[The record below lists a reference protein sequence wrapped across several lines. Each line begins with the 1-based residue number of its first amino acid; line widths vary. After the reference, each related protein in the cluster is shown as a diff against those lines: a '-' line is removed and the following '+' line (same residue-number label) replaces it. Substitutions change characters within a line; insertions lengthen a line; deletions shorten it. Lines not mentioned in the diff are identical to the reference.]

1 MEPVVWGLLLVRW
14 LIPTEGTAEGD
25 TLWLTSLTLAVAAGF
40 CWWNSRV
47 CLQRF
52 RFAGTDLAVCLFC
65 GAHVLASLQVILTEG
80 NKRAATNMLWEWVGV
95 AVTFSLLRQT
105 ISPQTRNRFVRTIL
119 VTTTALACYGL
130 WQPMFWYPSNVR
142 EYESLRAELDSVE
155 SAPGLS
161 PQERAT
167 RQQVLRAEFVSQ
179 GIPLSGP
186 SQQLFERRLRDSQ
199 EPLGFFALANTFAG
213 FMAVSL
219 VLLSGAFLHQI
230 LPKGNVLASG
240 MVPHRNRWLTALI
253 AVAMLLAAYC
263 LILTK
268 SRTAWGGT
276 LVGLAVLVCLMILAT
291 GSRAA
296 MKKILPILG
305 AGVAALVVLMVLA
318 SATGALD
325 IEVLSE
331 ASTSLSYRLEY
342 WASTWEVIQDHPI
355 LGTGPGN
362 FRDHYLQYKLPQS
375 SEEIADPHQF
385 VLDVAANAGVVG
397 VIGLLA
403 VLAMIARL
411 AWKLC
416 CQLQNSTT
424 GVSIDGAG
432 SGDSP
437 ETGARGAITVAVVV
451 TMAGAWLFSGTVS
464 WLVLCVGLLAI
475 GIDFLITLVMKASP
489 AVWPVRGA
497 LWKVPSVAVV
507 AAVIAM
513 FVHLSAAGGIAMP
526 AVAGLLFALV
536 AVLQVDCLQS
546 ECADQGG
553 PDTEGGVPLS
563 GDSPA
568 DRTNRQADIDGVA
581 GRWLGTALLAGLTAV
596 GCTLTAFGPVIRAT
610 SLMQLGDY
618 EAVNGQPLRQ
628 VVGLYRSAAEA
639 DSLSSEPHIRL
650 SQFYLHHWLQSQD
663 DDYFKQ
669 AIEHAGKA
677 RSISPD
683 TPHITHEIGHAW
695 LMRAIRSATTDGTA
709 ITAAVDELK
718 NALEMYP
725 THPAWN
731 AELAQ
736 ALVMAGETA
745 EAADVAQQAL
755 ELDRLNR
762 AAGHSDRYL
771 PEEQLNEI
779 RRIAEASPGTS
790 KE

>member
-47 CLQRF
+47 CMQRF
-52 RFAGTDLAVCLFC
+52 RFARTDLAVCLFC

-119 VTTTALACYGL
+119 VMTTALACYGI
-130 WQPMFWYPSNVR
+130 WQPIFWYPSNLR

-155 SAPGLS
+155 SAPELS
-161 PQERAT
+161 RQERAT
-167 RQQVLRAEFVSQ
+167 RQQELRAEFVSQ

-230 LPKGNVLASG
+230 LPKGNELASG
-240 MVPHRNRWLTALI
+240 MVPHCNRWLAGAT
-253 AVAMLLAAYC
+253 AVATLLAAYC
-263 LILTK
+263 LVLTK

-276 LVGLAVLVCLMILAT
+276 LVGLAVLVFLMILAAR
-291 GSRAA
+291 SRVVW
-296 MKKILPILG
+296 KKILPILG
-305 AGVAALVVLMVLA
+305 AGVAALVVLTVIA

-342 WASTWEVIQDHPI
+342 WASTWEVIKDHPI

-362 FRDHYLQYKLPQS
+362 FRDHYLRYKLPQS

-397 VIGLLA
+397 VIGLLT

-411 AWKLC
+411 ARKSC
-416 CQLQNSTT
+416 CQPRNFTAGNSM
-424 GVSIDGAG
+424 DGAD
-432 SGDSP
+432 SSDSP

-464 WLVLCVGLLAI
+464 WLTLCVGLLAI
-475 GIDFLITLVMKASP
+475 GIDFVITLVMNASP
-489 AVWPVRGA
+489 AVGPVRTA
-497 LWKVPSVAVV
+497 SWMVPSVAVV
-507 AAVIAM
+507 AAVVAM

-536 AVLQVDCLQS
+536 AVLQVDCLQA
-546 ECADQGG
+546 ECVDQG
-553 PDTEGGVPLS
+553 ESVPRS
-563 GDSPA
+563 GDSLH
-568 DRTNRQADIDGVA
+568 DRTNLQADIDGVA
-581 GRWLGTALLAGLTAV
+581 GRWLGAALLAGLTAV

-639 DSLSSEPHIRL
+639 DSLSSEPHVRL
-650 SQFYLHHWLQSQD
+650 SQLYLHHWLHSQD

-695 LMRAIRSATTDGTA
+695 LMRATRPPTTDGTA

-736 ALVMAGETA
+736 ALLLAGETA

-779 RRIAEASPGTS
+779 RRIAESSPGTS